1 MEIRLRRL
9 KCVELRQF
17 WASEDGDFTKWLAQP
32 TNLQLL
38 SQTLG
43 FDLQFVGTEE
53 YIGSFRADIL
63 CKDPRDASW
72 IIIENQFGKTDHKHL
87 GKLLTYAAIL
97 QARKVIWIAQ
107 SFSEEH
113 RVILEWLNNTA
124 NPQVHFYGVEIELW
138 QIGTARLLPRF
149 NVVCQAQMFSSF
161 PPETQAAPNAER
173 RLLEF
178 WTQFAERIKAH
189 KGH

>member
-1 MEIRLRRL
+1 MDIRLRRL
-9 KCVELRQF
+9 ESVELRRF

-32 TNLQLL
+32 ENLQLL

-43 FDLQFVGTEE
+43 FELQLVGTEE
-53 YIGSFRADIL
+53 HIGDFRADIL
-63 CKDPRDASW
+63 CKDPHDASW

-97 QARKVIWIAQ
+97 QATKVIWIAQ
-107 SFSEEH
+107 SFLEEH
-113 RVILEWLNNTA
+113 RIILEWLNMMA
-124 NPQVHFYGVEIELW
+124 NYRVRFYGVEIELW
-138 QIGTARLLPRF
+138 QIGHALPLPQF
-149 NVVCQAQMFSSF
+149 NVVCQANMLSPSSH
-161 PPETQAAPNAER
+161 ETIMSKNAER
-173 RLLEF
+173 MLLDF